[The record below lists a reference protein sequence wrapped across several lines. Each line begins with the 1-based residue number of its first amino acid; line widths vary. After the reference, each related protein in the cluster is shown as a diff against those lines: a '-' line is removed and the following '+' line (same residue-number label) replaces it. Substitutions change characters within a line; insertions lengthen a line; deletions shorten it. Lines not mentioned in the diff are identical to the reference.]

1 MGKASKIVT
10 LALIGAGVGTLA
22 YHTAPGDDEDDYA
35 DDFGSSTQPAT
46 GTGGYGSRSYAHHS
60 SGGWWFFGG
69 GSLSGSSYRSGSG
82 GSGSYHSSNSGT
94 SRGGFGGI
102 GHSSSGSHS

>member
-22 YHTAPGDDEDDYA
+22 YNAAPSDDEDDYA

-46 GTGGYGSRSYAHHS
+46 RGTGGYGSRSYARHS
-60 SGGWWFFGG
+60 SGGWWFWG
-69 GSLSGSSYRSGSG
+69 GSSGSSYRSGTG
-82 GSGSYHSSNSGT
+82 NGGSYHSSNSGT